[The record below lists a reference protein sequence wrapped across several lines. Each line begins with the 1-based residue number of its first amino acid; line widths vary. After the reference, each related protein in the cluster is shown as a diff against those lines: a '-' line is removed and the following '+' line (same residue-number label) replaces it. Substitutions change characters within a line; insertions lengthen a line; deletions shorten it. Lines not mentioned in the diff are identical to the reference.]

1 MYSLVSF
8 SCIEKQSKM
17 NEDIRYG
24 KYDKEISCKFG
35 ADNKRI
41 EKQSKANETNTHN
54 QSS

>member
-24 KYDKEISCKFG
+24 KYDKEINCKFG
-35 ADNKRI
+35 ADNKRR